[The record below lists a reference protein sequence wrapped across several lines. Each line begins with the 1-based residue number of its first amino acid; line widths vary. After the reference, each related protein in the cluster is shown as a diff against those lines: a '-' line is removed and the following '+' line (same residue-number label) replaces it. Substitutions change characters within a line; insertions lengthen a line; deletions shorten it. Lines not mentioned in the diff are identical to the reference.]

1 LLLQGCF
8 QRLRRRKVFPLPAVP
23 GQLVIAAASSVQIAL
38 IVILVAVIE
47 RGVGIARITRAR

>member
-1 LLLQGCF
+1 LLST
-8 QRLRRRKVFPLPAVP
+8 LRRRKVFPLPAVP